1 MMKSQSWNRLIW
13 VAIPIGFASLSLPL
27 LLSQTNALPQLAK
40 LLTSSSRSNI
50 DQPPDSAWVWHRQ
63 LMRQSL
69 TAGRSSAVA
78 TNPAEPTPG
87 SITPTPASR
96 QPRNYAK
103 VLAPAASEIPVEMRV
118 AIATETNS
126 LAIATST
133 SGYIFDNTGKF
144 LRELPAQQP
153 FYAQTDG
160 QTIRLGP
167 RNTASTIWI
176 QPAQGGYVYVGEH
189 WYRGKV
195 KLIVQNT
202 GLLAVN
208 YVNLDDYL
216 YSVVGSEMPSSWPLA
231 ALKAQAIAARS
242 YALAQY
248 IRPRHSN
255 DLYHMGSTEA
265 WQVYKGLEGE
275 ATATHQ
281 AVDSTAGLF
290 LSYKGGL
297 VESLYAATDDIV
309 AQAHGG
315 RGMSQTGAL
324 NLAQQGYDY
333 LHILGAY
340 YPGAG
345 VSRIDTKESDTD

>member
-1 MMKSQSWNRLIW
+1 MMKSQSLNRLIW
-13 VAIPIGFASLSLPL
+13 MAIPVGCASLSLPL
-27 LLSQTNALPQLAK
+27 LLSQTNPLPQFIK
-40 LLTSSSRSNI
+40 LLTGSASQLDIDEPLNSSWI
-50 DQPPDSAWVWHRQ
+50 WHRQ
-63 LMRQSL
+63 LMHQSL
-69 TAGRSSAVA
+69 VAGRS
-78 TNPAEPTPG
+78 PTIVTKP
-87 SITPTPASR
+87 SEPTPASSTPTSYPR
-96 QPRNYAK
+96 QPRNYVK
-103 VLAPAASEIPVEMRV
+103 VLAPAAAEIPVEMRV
-118 AIATETNS
+118 AISTETNS

-133 SGYIFDNTGKF
+133 SGYIFDGTGKF

-153 FYAQTDG
+153 FYTQLDD
-160 QTIRLGP
+160 QTIRLGSW
-167 RNTASTIWI
+167 NTASTIWI

-189 WYRGKV
+189 WYRGRV

-208 YVNLDDYL
+208 YVNLDHYL

-231 ALKAQAIAARS
+231 ALKAQAVAARS

-248 IRPRHSN
+248 IRPAS

-297 VESLYAATDDIV
+297 VESLYAATDEIV
-309 AQAHGG
+309 AKAHGG

-324 NLAQQGYDY
+324 NLARQDYDY
-333 LHILGAY
+333 LHILGTY

>member
-1 MMKSQSWNRLIW
+1 MIKSQSWNRLIW

-27 LLSQTNALPQLAK
+27 LLSQINPLPSLAK
-40 LLTSSSRSNI
+40 LLAGSSADVNQS
-50 DQPPDSAWVWHRQ
+50 PDSSWVWRRQ
-63 LMRQSL
+63 LVHQSL
-69 TAGRSSAVA
+69 TARSPAA
-78 TNPAEPTPG
+78 TNAATTSG
-87 SITPTPASR
+87 SRTPTASP
-96 QPRNYAK
+96 QKPRNYAK
-103 VLAPAASEIPVEMRV
+103 VLAPAAAEIPVEMRV
-118 AIATETNS
+118 AIATEANS

-133 SGYIFDNTGKF
+133 SGYIFDGTGKF
-144 LRELPAQQP
+144 LRALPAQQP
-153 FYAQTDG
+153 SYAQVDG

-167 RNTASTIWI
+167 QNTASTIWI
-176 QPAQGGYVYVGEH
+176 QPAPGGYVYVGEH
-189 WYRGKV
+189 WYRGRV
-195 KLIVQNT
+195 KLIVQDT

-208 YVNLDDYL
+208 HVNLDDYL
-216 YSVVGSEMPSSWPLA
+216 YSVVGSEMPTSWPMA
-231 ALKAQAIAARS
+231 ALKAQAVAARS

-248 IRPRHSN
+248 IRPRHDN

-315 RGMSQTGAL
+315 RGMSQTGAM

-345 VSRIDTKESDTD
+345 VSRIDTKESDTE

>member
-1 MMKSQSWNRLIW
+1 MIKSRSLNHLIW
-13 VAIPIGFASLSLPL
+13 IAISVSLASLSLLL
-27 LLSQTNALPQLAK
+27 LLSKTNALPQLVK
-40 LLTSSSRSNI
+40 LLARPGSQLDT
-50 DQPPDSAWVWHRQ
+50 DQPLDSDWVWHRQ
-63 LMRQSL
+63 SMHQSL
-69 TAGRSSAVA
+69 TAGRSSAGT
-78 TNPAEPTPG
+78 TNSAG
-87 SITPTPASR
+87 SRTPTPSP
-96 QPRNYAK
+96 QKPRNYTK

-133 SGYIFDNTGKF
+133 SGYIFDSTGKF
-144 LRELPAQQP
+144 LKQLPAQQP
-153 FYAQTDG
+153 FYAQPDG
-160 QTIRLGP
+160 QTIRLSSQS
-167 RNTASTIWI
+167 TASTIWI
-176 QPAQGGYVYVGEH
+176 QAAQGGYVYVGEH
-189 WYRGKV
+189 WYRGRV

-208 YVNLDDYL
+208 HVNLDDYL

-231 ALKAQAIAARS
+231 ALKAQAVAARS

-309 AQAHGG
+309 ARAHGG
-315 RGMSQTGAL
+315 KGMSQTGAL

-333 LHILGAY
+333 LHILGVY

-345 VSRIDTKESDTD
+345 VSRINAKESDTD